1 MASFDE
7 QSKAHIKASSWS
19 TTQNPKMQELDKQKQ
34 VVDDE
39 KDLVV
44 KPNYNINTNGKRVY
58 VDDNFVFPPGYR
70 FCPHDEELIIHYLKK
85 KVMNELLPHDK
96 IKEVNLYKHSPQELS
111 ENYSML
117 GEREWYFF
125 TPRNRKYPNGDRP
138 NRAAGTGYWKATGAD
153 KPIKHNNVKVGFR
166 KALVFYEGKPP
177 KGDKT
182 NWIMHEF
189 RVNESRRLKS
199 HASDMRLDDW
209 VLCRIYKKVDKSF
222 KASRKD
228 EHVEVDA
235 TRSCSSVGKVKN
247 CDYEG
252 IMDSCGELARQH
264 FELPHQY
271 DITLDDPN
279 FMPDYFSH
287 YGARSSNY
295 GMYFQPS
302 FSPGNMYVWDHKG
315 YQENNYLPVHFDF
328 NNFCQDPCENIGE
341 IESHIVLNNDVN
353 NGVLDVV
360 DENSSIDK
368 E

>member
-1 MASFDE
+1 MESHE
-7 QSKAHIKASSWS
+7 QSQAQLKASSGI
-19 TTQNPKMQELDKQKQ
+19 TQNPKIQELDKQKQ
-34 VVDDE
+34 VDDE
-39 KDLVV
+39 KGLVVV
-44 KPNYNINTNGKRVY
+44 KPNYNITTNGKRVY
-58 VDDNFVFPPGYR
+58 VDDRFVFPPGYR

-85 KVMNELLPHDK
+85 KVMNDPLPHDK

-125 TPRNRKYPNGDRP
+125 TPRDRKYPNGDRP

-189 RVNESRRLKS
+189 RVNESRRLKT

-222 KASRKD
+222 KGVRKLEEHEQEDASR
-228 EHVEVDA
+228 
-235 TRSCSSVGKVKN
+235 RCSSVGKVEN
-247 CDYEG
+247 GDYEG
-252 IMDSCGELARQH
+252 TIDSCGELARQH

-279 FMPDYFSH
+279 FIMDYTKYSPDYFSH

-295 GMYFQPS
+295 GMHLQLS
-302 FSPGNMYVWDHKG
+302 FSPGNMFWDHKG
-315 YQENNYLPVHFDF
+315 LYQETNNLLPVHFDF
-328 NNFCQDPCENIGE
+328 NNFYQDPYESMGE
-341 IESHIVLNNDVN
+341 IQSHNVLNL
-353 NGVLDVV
+353 NGVL
-360 DENSSIDK
+360 DENSSIN
-368 E
+368 

>member
-1 MASFDE
+1 MEFDE
-7 QSKAHIKASSWS
+7 QSKAHIKASSWN
-19 TTQNPKMQELDKQKQ
+19 TTQNPKMQELDKQK
-34 VVDDE
+34 
-39 KDLVV
+39 
-44 KPNYNINTNGKRVY
+44 RSY

-85 KVMNELLPHDK
+85 KVMNEPLPHEK

-111 ENYSML
+111 ENHSML
-117 GEREWYFF
+117 GEKEWYFF
-125 TPRNRKYPNGDRP
+125 TPRDRKYPNGDRP

-189 RVNESRRLKS
+189 RVNESRRLKT

-222 KASRKD
+222 KGVRKEGYEQEEQEYAS
-228 EHVEVDA
+228 
-235 TRSCSSVGKVKN
+235 RSCSSAGKLEN

-252 IMDSCGELARQH
+252 SMDSCGELARQH
-264 FELPHQY
+264 FELPHLY

-279 FMPDYFSH
+279 FIMDYTKYTPDYTRYSAEYVSH

-295 GMYFQPS
+295 GMHLPPS
-302 FSPGNMYVWDHKG
+302 FSPGHLLLDHKG
-315 YQENNYLPVHFDF
+315 YQENNYLPMHCDF
-328 NNFCQDPCENIGE
+328 NFYQDPYECIGA
-341 IESHIVLNNDVN
+341 IESQSVLNN
-353 NGVLDVV
+353 GAL
-360 DENSSIDK
+360 DENSLIGTD
-368 E
+368 